1 MGQRIRAMRL
11 NDVAVEAAAISTA
24 NKTMVGGAVTGAVG
38 WLSQVNWVGAVGALV
53 AVVGLAAN
61 IYFQIRRD
69 RRESAESQARIA
81 ALRERCD
88 L

>member
-1 MGQRIRAMRL
+1 MPQRIRAMRF
-11 NDVAVEAAAISTA
+11 NEVAVDAAAISVA
-24 NKTMVGGAVTGAVG
+24 NKTMAGGAVTGAVG
-38 WLSQVNWVGAVGALV
+38 WLSQINWVGATGALV
-53 AVVGLAAN
+53 AIIGLAAN

-69 RRESAESQARIA
+69 RRESAESRARVA